1 MRKTSYVSRAVL
13 SAVIFGSGFILS
25 NQAVASDAD
34 DNAMPAVNVGEV
46 NSSSSAKII
55 SKYDKK
61 TAPLHQTLTNKQV
74 FNSTQSV
81 VTLTKE
87 NKKMVSPNS
96 GVAELLATA
105 PGVHI
110 MSENPQNGSGRY
122 NITIN
127 GMGIGWWS
135 GNTYR
140 NQISVLF
147 DGIPMNN
154 QITNDGQWNSSQ
166 IPLLTMIH
174 GVNIVYGPGNPQT
187 RWYDSMGGTINFV
200 PLQPSKRPNAK
211 VNLSFGSYGSK
222 TASFSLNTGEF
233 YGWSTVLAGGYTA
246 ANSFFQGPSTWP
258 QHSWAVYM
266 KTAHPFSNGLFT
278 LGFYYEKSDATHS
291 LTVPVTPIPGY
302 SVNGYGKPGQL
313 LSQQTSGFYYVPSA
327 DLWYKDD
334 IVDSWI
340 LYSQQLF
347 DLGGGWHLKNT
358 PWYRHAYRLHQA
370 YFNYGATDYNPE
382 AAEHYAPTNN
392 SYGDRLDVTLHSHY
406 NDVALGGWLSY
417 QQYNTNED
425 LWNPYLGTSQK
436 NPYVYNNV
444 EINSFFSNLFAQDT
458 IKLLSGHL
466 RITPGLALA
475 GFYTSMSD
483 LENPDTKAH
492 YLTATPGAKTNFTRL
507 EPSVGINYKVTN
519 NVSAYA
525 NYSTTYQNE
534 TDLAYGAYLQN
545 IKINAADIPITKA
558 EDYEIGLRYHDK
570 ALNAGVNYYHDYLT
584 NVLNGVSG
592 SITQFNASGYNL
604 GNAVYQGVNA
614 YLKWKPIWQLY
625 LYGSANVQHS
635 YYTSDHNNS
644 GVSFNGRRLAGIPH
658 YSFNVSVSYKIR
670 VPGGLIEPTLT
681 DQYSGGQTLYDNVSG
696 GPTNQTVDAYNLV
709 NLSTSYKTVA
719 LNHLIPGVKE
729 TSFTFGIYNLLNRK
743 YQSAIYLA
751 TGGYDP
757 TEQPSLFAY
766 AGAPLQVFGGINVK
780 F

>member
-1 MRKTSYVSRAVL
+1 MMVKKSFNL
-13 SAVIFGSGFILS
+13 SMSVALCILAMGITG
-25 NQAVASDAD
+25 QVDAYAD
-34 DNAMPAVNVGEV
+34 DASNTAINVGEV
-46 NSSSSAKII
+46 EGTAA
-55 SKYDKK
+55 SKAETIYKKK
-61 TAPLHQTLTNKQV
+61 TRPLHQTLTNKQV
-74 FNSTQSV
+74 FESTQSV
-81 VTLTKE
+81 VTLTTD
-87 NKKMVSPNS
+87 NKKMISPNA
-96 GVAELLATA
+96 GAAELLGTA

-166 IPLLTMIH
+166 IPILTMIH
-174 GVNIVYGPGNPQT
+174 GVNVVYGPGNPQD

-200 PLQPSKRPNAK
+200 PLQPTQKSNAK

-222 TASFSLNTGEF
+222 TASFSVNTGDF
-233 YGWSTVLAGGYTA
+233 YGWSTVLAGGYTS
-246 ANSFFQGPSTWP
+246 ANSFFTGSSNWP
-258 QHSWAVYM
+258 QHSWSVYM

-291 LTVPVTPIPGY
+291 LTVPVTPIAGY
-302 SVNGYGKPGQL
+302 SVNGYGKPGTL

-347 DLGGGWHLKNT
+347 DLGGGWTLKNT

-370 YFNYGATDYNPE
+370 YFNYGATNYNPE

-392 SYGDRLDVTLHSHY
+392 SFGDRLDVKLHSHY

-425 LWNPYLGTSQK
+425 LWNPYLGTSQN

-444 EINSFFSNLFAQDT
+444 EINSLFSDLFAQDT
-458 IKLLSGHL
+458 VKLDNGNL

-483 LENPDTKAH
+483 LINPNTSAA

-507 EPSVGINYKVTN
+507 EPSLGINYKVIN
-519 NVSAYA
+519 NVSLYA
-525 NYSTTYQNE
+525 NYSETYQNE
-534 TDLAYGAYLQN
+534 TDLAYGAYLQK
-545 IKINAADIPITKA
+545 IKINPADIPITKA
-558 EDYEIGLRYHDK
+558 QDYEVGVRYHNQH
-570 ALNAGVNYYHDYLT
+570 LNAGVNYYHDYLT
-584 NVLNGVSG
+584 NLLNGVSG

-604 GNAVYQGVNA
+604 GNAVYQGVNVFV
-614 YLKWKPIWQLY
+614 KWKPVWKLY
-625 LYGSANVQHS
+625 VYGSANVQHS
-635 YYTSDHNNS
+635 YYTSDYNNS
-644 GVSFNGRRLAGIPH
+644 GQSFNGLRLAGIPH
-658 YSFNVSVSYKIR
+658 YSFNASVSYKFV
-670 VPGGLIEPTLT
+670 VPGGIFEPTLT
-681 DQYSGGQTLYDNVSG
+681 DQYSGGQTLYDNVTG
-696 GPTNQTVDAYNLV
+696 GPTDQTINAYNLV
-709 NLSTSYKTVA
+709 NLSANYETTDF
-719 LNHLIPGVKE
+719 NRLIPGVKE
-729 TSFTFGIYNLLNRK
+729 TSFTFGLYNLLNRK
-743 YQSAIYLA
+743 YESDIYLA

-757 TEQPSLFAY
+757 AEQPSLFAY
-766 AGAPLQVFGGINVK
+766 AGAPLQIFGGISVK